1 MITVAGDTVMNQ
13 SRAWNC

>member
-1 MITVAGDTVMNQ
+1 MITVAGDIVMNQ